1 MHAKIIKHQSEK
13 WLIVSHYNFNIKET
27 KHLTS
32 QLYVYLEIYPIKCN
46 KHQSKWMDFA
56 EILEK
61 LIIAYPNY
69 PRRWK
74 HM

>member
-1 MHAKIIKHQSEK
+1 MHAKMIKHQSEK
-13 WLIVSHYNFNIKET
+13 WWIVWHYNFIIKEM

-32 QLYVYLEIYPIKCN
+32 QLYVYLEMYPIKCN
-46 KHQSKWMDFA
+46 KRQSKWMDFA

-61 LIIAYPNY
+61 LIIAYPNC